1 MKDSTKLEISKAA
14 NKYAQDRGWA
24 GEKKGGV
31 NQLSRMSGVSTGYL
45 SRMLAGELAYDN
57 GAKIGDVQWN
67 KLAKAIDFET
77 DKVIWPKRNTPQFI
91 AAISRLKEAKRN
103 NIKGMIIGES
113 GCGKTYAFDRF
124 KVVNPVNTK
133 AITLSV
139 LHNVRSLL
147 DELCQAFDVERK
159 IGKVACLKAITM
171 RIRNIDT
178 TENGLL
184 IVFDEA
190 ENASVPVLRTIKAL
204 YDQVKDYCSIIL
216 IGTPQ
221 LIRNLER
228 MKKRDA
234 IGIPQFVSRFKAN
247 TVYLDGIRRVNPKT
261 KEDLTFDEF
270 LTDIEDE
277 GLKALIRDVCEDYR
291 MLHDYLVPAFEKA
304 EVASVKLDEK
314 FFRMI
319 NGLTL

>member
-14 NKYAQDRGWA
+14 NRYAVERGWA

-31 NQLSRMSGVSTGYL
+31 NQLSRLSGVSSGYL
-45 SRMLAGELAYDN
+45 SRMLSGDLNYDN
-57 GAKIGDVQWN
+57 GAIIGTVQWN

-91 AAISRLKEAKRN
+91 ATISRLKEAKQN

-113 GCGKTYAFDRF
+113 GCGKTYAFERF

-147 DELCQAFDVERK
+147 DEICQAFDVERK
-159 IGKVACLKAITM
+159 ASKVTCLKAIAGK
-171 RIRNIDT
+171 IRNIDT

-247 TVYLDGIRRVNPKT
+247 TVYLNDIRRIDPKT
-261 KEDLTFDEF
+261 NDDHTFEEF
-270 LTDIEDE
+270 FVDIKDE
-277 GLKALIRDVCEDYR
+277 GLKALIRGVCEDYR

-304 EVASVKLDEK
+304 EVMNTPLDEK